1 MCVITHT
8 ILGILYVFVH
18 LMPGNA
24 LFSVHLLTAR
34 HQLIWPSTLIYNRLL
49 NKTHFSLRS
58 MQALSGFNVHVRGQI
73 DGADGDAIENIA
85 RYMSRAAISVNRVEF
100 NPADNTLTVYERKD
114 RPSSGNYRTYTIME
128 FMALLAGH
136 IPSPYKSLV
145 YYYGLY
151 SSSHRGKERRENR
164 DDQSIGIQE
173 TKGIG
178 RISATRTITKTSV
191 FGILLNIFRLAH
203 SNVPMAT
210 IIIKPVSAAM
220 GKRSIKPAP
229 NMIKTSSITDATMP
243 DSRALAPD
251 EIFIRL

>member
-85 RYMSRAAISVNRVEF
+85 RYMSRAAISVDRVEF
-100 NPADNTLTVYERKD
+100 NPADNTLTV
-114 RPSSGNYRTYTIME
+114 
-128 FMALLAGH
+128 
-136 IPSPYKSLV
+136 
-145 YYYGLY
+145 
-151 SSSHRGKERRENR
+151 
-164 DDQSIGIQE
+164 
-173 TKGIG
+173 
-178 RISATRTITKTSV
+178 
-191 FGILLNIFRLAH
+191 
-203 SNVPMAT
+203 
-210 IIIKPVSAAM
+210 
-220 GKRSIKPAP
+220 
-229 NMIKTSSITDATMP
+229 
-243 DSRALAPD
+243 
-251 EIFIRL
+251 